1 MRLLTSIVW
10 RVLLVTAA
18 VPAVAAV
25 GVQTACSKPQA
36 MHSGQGV
43 PASQGTVRATS
54 GDHGNTKLT
63 IRVKHLAPPWKMAP
77 EATLY
82 VVWVHA
88 PDAASQNVGALTL
101 NANLEGRLDTV
112 TPHRRFRLT
121 ITPESNGQ
129 AALPSHEPVF
139 TATIDRSD

>member
-1 MRLLTSIVW
+1 MRLLTSIAW
-10 RVLLVTAA
+10 RVLLVAAA

-25 GVQTACSKPQA
+25 GAQTACTKPQA

-63 IRVKHLAPPWKMAP
+63 VRVKHLAPPWKMAP

-82 VVWVHA
+82 VVWVHP
-88 PDAASQNVGALTL
+88 PDAASQNVGALTVDD
-101 NANLEGRLDTV
+101 NLEGRLDTV
-112 TPHRRFRLT
+112 TPHRRFGLSV
-121 ITPESNGQ
+121 TPEASGQ
-129 AALPSHEPVF
+129 AAVPSREPVF
-139 TATIDRSD
+139 TTTVDRSD